1 MWKPSQ
7 TGPVQLQ
14 LPRRNHPAHATPAP
28 VFETGQPS
36 RRPLAPG
43 DQATIGKGLFIKGE
57 ITGSESLF
65 IDGKVEGSIN
75 LPGNRVTV
83 GRNGQV
89 AASIT
94 AREIV
99 VLGKVRGNVTAT
111 DRVDIRAEG
120 SLSGDV
126 AAARISIEDGAF
138 FKGGIDIRKPEGKPG
153 ACFPAHSA
161 ICGSGQAGSVIAVD
175 SEIRLDRKRLCFG
188 RGACVFA
195 AVECR
200 DGAGIIAERFS
211 MPARAA
217 SWRPGAGPSRIFPG
231 RLW

>member
-1 MWKPSQ
+1 MADRMFHDSYFSGQAVLARLGISLVPWDRKGNILSAMWKPSQ
-7 TGPVQLQ
+7 TGSTNTTPT
-14 LPRRNHPAHATPAP
+14 PEPTRPAP
-28 VFETGQPS
+28 PPAPAYENTPS
-36 RRPLAPG
+36 RPAQSAASG
-43 DQATIGKGLFIKGE
+43 EQATIGKGLTIKGE
-57 ITGSESLF
+57 INGSESLY
-65 IDGKVEGSIN
+65 IDGKVEGSVN

-138 FKGGIDIRKPEGKPG
+138 FKGGIDIRKPEGKAAAAATSSPE
-153 ACFPAHSA
+153 PVKV
-161 ICGSGQAGSVIAVD
+161 GQ
-175 SEIRLDRKRLCFG
+175 
-188 RGACVFA
+188 
-195 AVECR
+195 
-200 DGAGIIAERFS
+200 
-211 MPARAA
+211 
-217 SWRPGAGPSRIFPG
+217 
-231 RLW
+231 